1 MIEYRD
7 TPVTRDAPT
16 RSVWRDFSA
25 STLVTGLVAV
35 LVGYGS
41 SAVIIFQ
48 AAEAAGA
55 SDAQIGSWLWALGIG
70 MGLTSLGL
78 SLRYRMPILTAWS
91 TPGAALLATS
101 LPGVPMEQAIG
112 AFLFSAA
119 LITLCGVTG
128 LFGALVKR
136 IPPALAAALLA
147 GVLLRFGI
155 ELFATLANAWL
166 LPLAMLA
173 SYVLGRRFAPRYA
186 IVLVLLVGVSL
197 TAMQGELSLAGVSL
211 APTLPVFTAPAFSL
225 ATLVGVGIPL
235 FVVTMATQN
244 LPGITVLRAAGYR
257 PPTSPLIGWT
267 GAATLGLAPFG
278 GFALNLA
285 AISAA
290 VCMGREAHE
299 DPSRRY
305 TAGVAAGVGYLVLG
319 VFGATVTALFAALP
333 GALIAALAGLALLG
347 TIGNGLA
354 AAMADERQ
362 RDAALVTFLFT
373 ASGVTLLG
381 IGAAFW
387 GLVAGMAVLWLGAG
401 RRPAERPLTQE
412 RATQEKVTQ
421 DKQATIG

>member
-1 MIEYRD
+1 MQPQTHAFATSR
-7 TPVTRDAPT
+7 
-16 RSVWRDFSA
+16 RSLWRDLSP
-25 STLVTGLVAV
+25 STVTAGLVAV

-55 SDAQIGSWLWALGIG
+55 SQAQIGSWLWALGIG
-70 MGLTSLGL
+70 TGLTSLGL
-78 SLRYRMPILTAWS
+78 SLRYRMPVLTAWS

-101 LPGVPMEQAIG
+101 LPGVPMAEAIG

-136 IPPALAAALLA
+136 IPPTLAAAMLA

-155 ELFATLANAWL
+155 DLFATFETQWP
-166 LPLAMLA
+166 LPLAMLLA
-173 SYVLGRRFAPRYA
+173 YGLGRRFLPRYA
-186 IVLVLLVGVSL
+186 IVLVLLTGVAVTAAQGQLHLGGIAL
-197 TAMQGELSLAGVSL
+197 T
-211 APTLPVFTAPAFSL
+211 PTLPVFTAPSFSL
-225 ATLVGVGIPL
+225 STLIGVGIPL

-244 LPGITVLRAAGYR
+244 LPGITVLRAAGY
-257 PPTSPLIGWT
+257 PAPSSPLIGWT
-267 GAATLGLAPFG
+267 GATTLALAPFG

-290 VCMGREAHE
+290 VCLGREAHE
-299 DPSRRY
+299 DPARRY
-305 TAGVAAGVGYLVLG
+305 TAGVAAGVGYLTLG
-319 VFGATVTALFAALP
+319 IFGATVTALFAAFPAELVM
-333 GALIAALAGLALLG
+333 ALAGLALLG

-354 AAMADERQ
+354 GAMAEPEQ
-362 RDAALVTFLFT
+362 RDAALVTCLFT

-387 GLVAGMAVLWLGAG
+387 GLLAGMAMLGLHAW
-401 RRPAERPLTQE
+401 RR
-412 RATQEKVTQ
+412 
-421 DKQATIG
+421 

>member
-1 MIEYRD
+1 MQPQTQVFEASR
-7 TPVTRDAPT
+7 
-16 RSVWRDFSA
+16 RSPWRDLSP
-25 STLVTGLVAV
+25 STVTAGLVAV

-55 SDAQIGSWLWALGIG
+55 SQAEIGSWLWALGIG

-78 SLRYRMPILTAWS
+78 SLRYRMPVLTAWS

-101 LPGVPMEQAIG
+101 LPGVPMEEAIG

-136 IPPALAAALLA
+136 IPPALAAAMLA

-155 ELFATLANAWL
+155 DLFATFETQWP
-166 LPLAMLA
+166 LPLAMLLA
-173 SYVLGRRFAPRYA
+173 YALGRRFVPRYA
-186 IVLVLLVGVSL
+186 IVLVLLTGVVV
-197 TAMQGELSLAGVSL
+197 TAAQGQLQLDGIAL
-211 APTLPVFTAPAFSL
+211 APTLPVFTAPSFSL
-225 ATLVGVGIPL
+225 STLIGVGIPL

-244 LPGITVLRAAGYR
+244 LPGITVLRAAGY
-257 PPTSPLIGWT
+257 PAPSSPLIGWT
-267 GAATLGLAPFG
+267 GATTLVLAPFG

-290 VCMGREAHE
+290 VCLGREAHE
-299 DPSRRY
+299 DPARRY
-305 TAGVAAGVGYLVLG
+305 TAGVAAGAGYLVLG
-319 VFGATVTALFAALP
+319 VFGATVTALFAAFPAELVM
-333 GALIAALAGLALLG
+333 ALAGLALLG

-354 AAMADERQ
+354 GAMAEPEQ
-362 RDAALVTFLFT
+362 RDAALVTCLFT

-387 GLVAGMAVLWLGAG
+387 GLLAGMAMLGLHAW
-401 RRPAERPLTQE
+401 RR
-412 RATQEKVTQ
+412 
-421 DKQATIG
+421 

>member
-166 LPLAMLA
+166 LPA
-173 SYVLGRRFAPRYA
+173 
-186 IVLVLLVGVSL
+186 
-197 TAMQGELSLAGVSL
+197 
-211 APTLPVFTAPAFSL
+211 
-225 ATLVGVGIPL
+225 
-235 FVVTMATQN
+235 
-244 LPGITVLRAAGYR
+244 
-257 PPTSPLIGWT
+257 
-267 GAATLGLAPFG
+267 
-278 GFALNLA
+278 
-285 AISAA
+285 
-290 VCMGREAHE
+290 
-299 DPSRRY
+299 
-305 TAGVAAGVGYLVLG
+305 
-319 VFGATVTALFAALP
+319 
-333 GALIAALAGLALLG
+333 
-347 TIGNGLA
+347 
-354 AAMADERQ
+354 
-362 RDAALVTFLFT
+362 
-373 ASGVTLLG
+373 
-381 IGAAFW
+381 
-387 GLVAGMAVLWLGAG
+387 
-401 RRPAERPLTQE
+401 
-412 RATQEKVTQ
+412 
-421 DKQATIG
+421 

>member
-1 MIEYRD
+1 MSQPPLAQQHHSPATAR
-7 TPVTRDAPT
+7 
-16 RSVWRDFSA
+16 RSLWQDISLSSITA
-25 STLVTGLVAV
+25 GLVAV

-55 SDAQIGSWLWALGIG
+55 SEAQIGSWLWALGIG

-78 SLRYRMPILTAWS
+78 SLRYRMPVLTAWS

-136 IPPALAAALLA
+136 IPASLAAALLA
-147 GVLLRFGI
+147 GVLLRFGMDAFVAL
-155 ELFATLANAWL
+155 EQQWL
-166 LPLAMLA
+166 LPLAMLVTYA
-173 SYVLGRRFAPRYA
+173 LSRRLIPRYA
-186 IVLVLLVGVSL
+186 IVAVLLIGVGVSVG
-197 TAMQGELSLAGVSL
+197 QGQLSLAGVRL
-211 APTLPVFTAPAFSL
+211 VPTVPVFTAPEFALSAL
-225 ATLVGVGIPL
+225 IGIGIPL

-244 LPGITVLRAAGYR
+244 LPGITVLRAAGY
-257 PPTSPLIGWT
+257 PAPSSPLIGWT
-267 GAATLGLAPFG
+267 GAATLVLAPFG
-278 GFALNLA
+278 GYALNLA

-290 VCMGREAHE
+290 VCMGRDAHE
-299 DPSRRY
+299 DPARRY
-305 TAGVAAGVGYLVLG
+305 TAGVAAGVGYLVMG
-319 VFGATVTALFAALP
+319 IFGATVTALFAAFP
-333 GALIAALAGLALLG
+333 AALIMALAGLALLG

-354 AAMADERQ
+354 GAVEDASQ
-362 RDAALVTFLFT
+362 RDAAVVTFLFT

-387 GLVAGMAVLWLGAG
+387 GLVAGMAMLAIGGVRH
-401 RRPAERPLTQE
+401 RR
-412 RATQEKVTQ
+412 
-421 DKQATIG
+421 